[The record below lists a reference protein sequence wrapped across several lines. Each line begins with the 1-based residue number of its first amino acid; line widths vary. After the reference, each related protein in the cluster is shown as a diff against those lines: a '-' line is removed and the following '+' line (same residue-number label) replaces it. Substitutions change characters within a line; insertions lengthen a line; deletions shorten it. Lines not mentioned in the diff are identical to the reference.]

1 MINQSQAPNELD
13 PSTQANSF
21 SETEDFVTFVIADQL
36 FGIPVLKVQDVL
48 SQHNITRIPL
58 APPEIAGSLNLRG
71 RIVTAM
77 DVRLRLG
84 LPSQEGQSSMS
95 IVAEHEGELY
105 SLMVDSVGEVLALK
119 ASNYERNPPTL
130 EPKFREYSIGIYR
143 LDEQLLVVLDVN
155 RLLDYERVQVA

>member
-1 MINQSQAPNELD
+1 MSNESQTSSELE
-13 PSTQANSF
+13 QGALANAF
-21 SETEDFVTFVIADQL
+21 SEAEDFVTFIIADQL

-48 SQHNITRIPL
+48 SQNNITRIPL

-84 LPSQEGQSSMS
+84 LPPKEGRGSMS
-95 IVAEHEGELY
+95 IVVEHEGELY

-119 ASNYERNPPTL
+119 ANDYERNPPTL
-130 EPKFREYSIGIYR
+130 EPQFRDYSVGIYR
-143 LDEQLLVVLDVN
+143 LDEKLLVVLDVN
-155 RLLDYERVQVA
+155 RLLDYDRVQAA